1 MLPFTT
7 EVFFSVFE
15 RYNAAIWPVQ
25 VIAYGLGVLVV
36 LLSLRPRRGGDRII
50 AAFLAGSWLWTGVVR
65 GPDRLTGAQ

>member
-25 VIAYGLGVLVV
+25 VQMASALGVGESAASKLYRKGREDQE
-36 LLSLRPRRGGDRII
+36 LKPRLARIMWV
-50 AAFLAGSWLWTGVVR
+50 FAGQEGKK
-65 GPDRLTGAQ
+65 